1 MSEQSNGLL
10 AFFAGCNM
18 LDMRNMGDIDMKN
31 IEISESWTF
40 SIIHY

>member
-18 LDMRNMGDIDMKN
+18 LDMRNMRNMRDIDMKN
-31 IEISESWTF
+31 IEI
-40 SIIHY
+40 Y